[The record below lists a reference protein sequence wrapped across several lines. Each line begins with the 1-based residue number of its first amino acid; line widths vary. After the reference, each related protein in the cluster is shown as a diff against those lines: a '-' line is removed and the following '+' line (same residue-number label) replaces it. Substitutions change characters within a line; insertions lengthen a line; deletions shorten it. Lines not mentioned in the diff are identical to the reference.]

1 MTANMF
7 SKLLLGNGT
16 LDCFISHNDPLVH
29 FDLFLRC
36 CYDKIMYGH
45 PNQQQTGPYGSVA
58 PPPPGP
64 LGGGYG
70 MGGPQGPPRPPQPM
84 NMMNGPA
91 QPPPQPGGFSG
102 PPMKGPPP
110 PASMQNGAT
119 PYIGPPSGPQGDQP
133 MQPPR

>member
-1 MTANMF
+1 MTTNGS
-7 SKLLLGNGT
+7 SKQLPGT
-16 LDCFISHNDPLVH
+16 LDYDPVVTPLAH
-29 FDLFLRC
+29 FDLFFRC

-45 PNQQQTGPYGSVA
+45 PNQQQAGPYGSVA

-70 MGGPQGPPRPPQPM
+70 MGGPQQGPPRPPQPM

-91 QPPPQPGGFSG
+91 QPPPQPGGFSA
-102 PPMKGPPP
+102 PPMKGVPPP
-110 PASMQNGAT
+110 VSMQNGAT
-119 PYIGPPSGPQGDQP
+119 PYKGPPSGPQGDQP